1 MHQLFTELLLHKLQ
15 LQHQFTED
23 NTESLDLVLM
33 VLSTI
38 LDNTSIKAVIT
49 GELIEIISP
58 HNVSVSMFTLPNVST
73 YNTHS
78 CLK

>member
-33 VLSTI
+33 VLCTI
-38 LDNTSIKAVIT
+38 RDKQAVIT